1 MFITLIS
8 PHCSQV
14 PPHFLSLAVHM
25 RGEHGNEA
33 NTEGTKSEQGIPN
46 PEVDSPTITLMAAPI
61 VFCDRGSLVSCL
73 EPRASDIPTEHIH
86 MYIPIYTSIDGFQMS
101 LLKASYFRR
110 ASAQSRGSCT
120 ANLSP
125 CEKQLL
131 LSFST
136 NGKDSTYQL
145 LACIL
150 HTTVL
155 NTDPNS
161 CPPEVKPRPM
171 KTI

>member
-8 PHCSQV
+8 PCCSQAL
-14 PPHFLSLAVHM
+14 PSFLSLAVHT

-73 EPRASDIPTEHIH
+73 EPRASDIPTEHNTYVH
-86 MYIPIYTSIDGFQMS
+86 PYIYTNRWFPMS

-110 ASAQSRGSCT
+110 ASARSRGICT
-120 ANLSP
+120 GNLSP
-125 CEKQLL
+125 YEKHFF
-131 LSFST
+131 LSFNT
-136 NGKDSTYQL
+136 NGKDST
-145 LACIL
+145 
-150 HTTVL
+150 
-155 NTDPNS
+155 
-161 CPPEVKPRPM
+161 
-171 KTI
+171 